1 MRFEILMAVN
11 MFWVVTPS
19 GLVDRYKS
27 FGRTYCL
34 HLLLNRKTSSISKI
48 QYGFNFFMHVIWIC
62 CWMMWLIMLMAW
74 DISERRPM
82 GLLFIPQVIREH
94 GGPWRWWNQL
104 GKTPD
109 SSTRA
114 LWQSYQQR
122 HLGVRRRNARRSWKF
137 ALSVSDIWQQIFN
150 MQ

>member
-11 MFWVVTPS
+11 MSWVVTPS

-74 DISERRPM
+74 DISERQPM
-82 GLLFIPQVIREH
+82 GLLFIPQVSMEGH
-94 GGPWRWWNQL
+94 GGDETSW
-104 GKTPD
+104 GKLLTHPPELSGNPTSRD
-109 SSTRA
+109 IWEWVGGMHKGVGN
-114 LWQSYQQR
+114 LHYQY
-122 HLGVRRRNARRSWKF
+122 L
-137 ALSVSDIWQQIFN
+137 IWQQIFN
-150 MQ
+150 LQ